1 MKVFTFF
8 TITIILLNL
17 INLNNSLFFD
27 LRVRKTR
34 CFIEELY
41 SNNMAMFKYNILGMI
56 GEDVD
61 NQKTL
66 NKIGIRV
73 FSEDNDKDVFVDK
86 HLVSKEGK
94 ISMTAPRDGQYRV
107 CVTLHEQKDSLLKI
121 KMQLA
126 ILSENMDEPNLQG
139 AVDSEHVTQVHQKVI
154 SILEK
159 GDKYN
164 KKLQKIVELEDQDAA
179 ATIKSQK
186 TFYYTTLIQIAI
198 VIVLGIYQ
206 MMNLKK
212 YVDRTDIY

>member
-1 MKVFTFF
+1 MKNL
-8 TITIILLNL
+8 TILSIIFYLF
-17 INLNNSLFFD
+17 NLNNTLFFD
-27 LRVRKTR
+27 LKVRKTR

-41 SNNMAMFKYNILGMI
+41 SNNMALFKYTVLGMI
-56 GEDVD
+56 GEDGD

-73 FSEDNDKDVFVDK
+73 FSEDNDKDVYIDK

-94 ISMTAPRDGQYRV
+94 ISMTAPKDGQYRV
-107 CVTLHEQKDSLLKI
+107 CITLHEQKDSLLKI
-121 KMQLA
+121 KMQLS

-139 AVDSEHVTQVHQKVI
+139 AVDSEHVNQVHQKVI

-159 GDKYN
+159 GEKHN
-164 KKLQKIVELEDQDAA
+164 KKLQKIVDLEDQDAA

-186 TFYYTTLIQIAI
+186 TFYYTTLIQITI
-198 VIVLGIYQ
+198 VIALGVYQ

-212 YVDRTDIY
+212 YVDSSDI

>member
-1 MKVFTFF
+1 MKNL
-8 TITIILLNL
+8 TILSIIFYLF
-17 INLNNSLFFD
+17 NLNNTLFFD
-27 LRVRKTR
+27 LKVRKTR

-41 SNNMAMFKYNILGMI
+41 SNNMALFKYTVLGMI
-56 GEDVD
+56 GEDGD

-73 FSEDNDKDVFVDK
+73 FSEDNDKDIYIDK

-94 ISMTAPRDGQYRV
+94 ISMTAPKDGQYRV
-107 CVTLHEQKDSLLKI
+107 CITLHEQKDSLLKI
-121 KMQLA
+121 KMQLS

-139 AVDSEHVTQVHQKVI
+139 AVDSEHVNQVHQKVI

-159 GDKYN
+159 GEKHN
-164 KKLQKIVELEDQDAA
+164 KKLQKIVDLEDQDAA

-198 VIVLGIYQ
+198 VIALGVYQ

-212 YVDRTDIY
+212 YVDSSDI